1 MIDRYSC
8 ACGWRGGRFSAAA
21 ALLAEIRRIDNNWSW
36 NRRLVAIQ
44 NGDDGFSGV
53 AVIFTPYMLWHLVK
67 ARWIKSVVVFVVVV
81 IAPFLASRFVSADA
95 SLTRFLLTGLPLVLF
110 YIYTWILRGMIGEHL
125 AEMSQA
131 RLIEYEHGRSLIT
144 RVSCGAVTRV
154 RAFTVIN
161 VNSYSCLLLPH

>member
-1 MIDRYSC
+1 
-8 ACGWRGGRFSAAA
+8 
-21 ALLAEIRRIDNNWSW
+21 
-36 NRRLVAIQ
+36 
-44 NGDDGFSGV
+44 
-53 AVIFTPYMLWHLVK
+53 MLWHLVK

-131 RLIEYEHGRSLIT
+131 RLIEYEHGRTAL
-144 RVSCGAVTRV
+144 
-154 RAFTVIN
+154 
-161 VNSYSCLLLPH
+161 